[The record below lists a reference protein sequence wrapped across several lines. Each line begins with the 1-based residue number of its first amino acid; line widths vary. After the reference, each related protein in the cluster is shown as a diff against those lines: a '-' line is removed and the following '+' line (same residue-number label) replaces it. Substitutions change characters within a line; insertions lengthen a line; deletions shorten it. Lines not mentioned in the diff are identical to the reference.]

1 MSPSSLDQYVIYS
14 SIDLFIHPPM
24 HLHVHPHTRTSIHPT
39 GHDWSP
45 TGFPTHSSTTLFIR
59 HLLGEQNLG
68 GLCLEW
74 WLKDSV
80 WSVTLTSLGNTE
92 INDGVLDVKSR
103 MRVFGSKSR
112 WTAGMCSFCLDLCA
126 WWVWQG
132 CITQSIDKVLW
143 FWQGVKQRC
152 NTN

>member
-1 MSPSSLDQYVIYS
+1 MSPNSLDQYVIYS
-14 SIDLFIHPPM
+14 SIDLFIHPPT

-39 GHDWSP
+39 GRDWSP
-45 TGFPTHSSTTLFIR
+45 TGFPTHSSTTLFAR

-74 WLKDSV
+74 WLQGSV
-80 WSVTLTSLGNTE
+80 WSVTLTSSGNTE

-112 WTAGMCSFCLDLCA
+112 WTAGMCSSCLDLCA
-126 WWVWQG
+126 WWVWQRS
-132 CITQSIDKVLW
+132 ITQSIDKVLW